1 MAPAKPGRDGDTA
14 LPPHGRG
21 LRIGLLGG
29 SFNPAHAAHRQISL
43 IALRRLGLDA
53 VWWLVTPG
61 NPLKDTRELA
71 PLAVRIAAARTVAD
85 HPRIRVTG
93 VEARFRTRYTI
104 DTLRR
109 LIAACPGTRF
119 VWLMGADNLASFH
132 RWKAWQAIAGLMPI
146 AVIDRT
152 GRDGLSLSHRAVRG
166 RTAQALARHV
176 VPAFR
181 AGGLAR
187 RKAPAIMMLHDRRSA
202 LSSSLLRAKGL
213 WSVAGF
219 PHATDPA
226 ISRPRPTD
234 TPGGKGA

>member
-1 MAPAKPGRDGDTA
+1 MAF
-14 LPPHGRG
+14 PPHGRG
-21 LRIGLLGG
+21 MRIGLLGG

-43 IALRRLGLDA
+43 IALRRLRLDA

-61 NPLKDTRELA
+61 NPLKDLRGLA
-71 PLAVRIAAARTVAD
+71 PLSWRIAAARMVAD

-93 VEARFRTRYTI
+93 IEASFGTRYTI

-132 RWKAWQAIAGLMPI
+132 RWKAWRAIAGAMPI

-152 GRDGLSLSHRAVRG
+152 SRDGLSWSQRAARS
-166 RTAQALARHV
+166 RAARALD
-176 VPAFR
+176 AFR
-181 AGGLAR
+181 LPEHASAGLAV
-187 RKAPAIMMLHDRRSA
+187 RKAPAFVLLHDRRSA
-202 LSSSLLRAKGL
+202 LSSTQLRAQGR
-213 WSVAGF
+213 WSAAGFEAGF
-219 PHATDPA
+219 PRAGDPA